1 MTLSLLRH
9 RTQKPGARQS
19 GWFLALCVVAL
30 FSVFS
35 GEVVANSE
43 LPIATTVTLPD
54 DAVATPGMVVR
65 FDEATNSYELSATP
79 YDGAV
84 YGVVGERPAIVYVTA
99 SNTVPVVT
107 QGVSGVLVDAS
118 ANGPITRGDVLTTS
132 GRDSSAMRADVD
144 TDAVFAIALED
155 LASGQGI
162 VFAEVGVARAREVQ
176 EQRRA
181 AAAALTAA
189 AEEGEDVPTGRL
201 IVAALVALGALGF
214 LLWSFRSILNSGV
227 LSVGRNPRA
236 RSSVV
241 FMSISSMTMVLVLVL
256 VVVFIALAILV
267 LPI

>member
-1 MTLSLLRH
+1 MLLSMKQHRQKTTGATTSRWLSSLLLV
-9 RTQKPGARQS
+9 GMFWA
-19 GWFLALCVVAL
+19 
-30 FSVFS
+30 SVSF
-35 GEVVANSE
+35 ANSE

-54 DAVATPGMVVR
+54 GSATPGMVVR
-65 FDEATNSYELSATP
+65 FDESTNRYALSQTP

-107 QGVSGVLVDAS
+107 QGVSAVLVDVTAH
-118 ANGPITRGDVLTTS
+118 GPIARGDVLTTS
-132 GRDSSAMRADVD
+132 DRVGSAMRADLE
-144 TDAVFAIALED
+144 TDNVFAIALED
-155 LASGQGI
+155 LSSGQGL

-176 EQRRA
+176 AQRRA
-181 AAAALTAA
+181 TEAALAAALL
-189 AEEGEDVPTGRL
+189 EGTGDTVGTSRL
-201 IVAALVALGALGF
+201 IVAAVVALSALGF

-241 FMSISSMTMVLVLVL
+241 FMSLSSMTMVLLLVG